1 MQAPK
6 GTDADRRA
14 TKSPGPAALELVP
27 SGFFAF
33 RTPLLPFEEVEAW
46 SEGLTAI
53 SADEA
58 TLAEALATD
67 RQLLRARL
75 AAALARPE
83 IAEALFLAS
92 PSLADSMPLWRAE
105 PDSKKGGRT
114 EHALVRYYQR
124 MAARAT
130 PFGLFSGCSLGPVT
144 MPDAEPAVSAASPA
158 SESRLDLA
166 PRSAYQRH
174 TRLDM
179 DYLFALAEDLGRD
192 PAFRQELL
200 YRPNSSLYQA
210 AGRWRYAE
218 ARLEGK
224 VRSHHLV
231 ALDSTEYLD
240 ATLERAASGAR
251 AADLAAAL
259 VAADPDGEIALE
271 DAEGFVT
278 ELIDSQILVSD
289 LQPPVTGPEAIH
301 DLVAQLGA
309 LPAGRT
315 AAGELDRART
325 TLEELD
331 GAGLGASPER
341 YRELASR
348 LEQLPTSVELSR
360 LFQVDMVKP
369 GDGPR
374 LGPELLAEL
383 TRGAALLH
391 RLAGRG
397 RQELFDRF
405 RQEFSERYG
414 DGRWVPLTEVLDEE
428 LGIGFEKSGAA
439 GAEASPLL
447 RGIGLGGP
455 PADSTVPWGGAQALL
470 LRKLTQALAAGA
482 QEIALEPKD
491 LETLGAAEPPPLPD
505 AFEVMGTIAA
515 ESPAALAEGRF
526 SILLKGAAGPSGA
539 PLLGRFCHADPA
551 LHRAVLEHLRA
562 EEALKPEAI
571 FAEVVHLP
579 QGRIGNILSRPV
591 LRQHEIPFLG
601 RSGAAPEHQI
611 PVTDLLVSVVGQR
624 IVLRSRRL
632 GKEVIPRLT
641 SAHNYSRG
649 SLGVYR
655 FLCVLQA
662 QGLAAG
668 LGWSWGALDSAPF
681 LPRVTAGR
689 LVLSRARWRM
699 SEADIAALAKPKG
712 AAERFA
718 AVQSF
723 RAERRLP
730 RYVSLADADNE
741 LLVDLDNVL
750 SIDSWLDVVEE
761 RKEAMLIEF
770 FPGPDQLCARGPEG
784 RFVHELIVPLVRV
797 RKEEEARPQRRSA
810 EPAPATPRSF
820 PPGSEWLYVKLYT
833 GSSTA
838 DRVLRELIAPAVE
851 EALDSGAADGWFF
864 IRYGDPQ
871 WHVRVRFHGDPET
884 LCGKVLPA
892 ISAAAAGWLADGRL
906 WKLQLDTYEREVE
919 RYGGPEG
926 IVLSERL
933 FEADSAAVLEIVQS
947 LEGDEGAD
955 ARWRLALVGTDLL
968 LAELGLDPAGKISV
982 LARLRESYLRE
993 FGGSKDLRVQL
1004 DQKFRTE
1011 RKSLEALL
1019 DLGQAEES
1027 ALGPGIAALLR
1038 RGERSAEAMAEL
1050 KRLEAEGRLT
1060 TPIPDLAFSFVHMH
1074 VNRMIRSAARA
1085 HELVIYDLL
1094 GRLHESRAA
1103 RARGPKPGPASP
1115 EASAASAT
1123 SAAPEAAAATA
1134 S

>member
-1 MQAPK
+1 A
-6 GTDADRRA
+6 
-14 TKSPGPAALELVP
+14 
-27 SGFFAF
+27 
-33 RTPLLPFEEVEAW
+33 
-46 SEGLTAI
+46 GLRAI
-53 SADEA
+53 SAWSSTPADET
-58 TLAEALATD
+58 TLAEALAAD

-83 IAEALFLAS
+83 IAEALFLAT
-92 PSLADSMPLWRAE
+92 PSLADSLAAWLAD
-105 PDSKKGGRT
+105 PDSKKGRRT

-130 PFGLFSGCSLGPVT
+130 PFGLFSGCSLGPVA
-144 MPDAEPAVSAASPA
+144 MPKESGETGGEPAAPGT
-158 SESRLDLA
+158 RLDLA

-192 PAFRQELL
+192 PALRQELL

-218 ARLEGK
+218 ARLDGK

-231 ALDSTEYLD
+231 ALDATEYLD
-240 ATLERAASGAR
+240 ATLARAAGGAR

-271 DAEGFVT
+271 DAEGFIT

-309 LPAGRT
+309 LPTGRT
-315 AAGELDRART
+315 AAGELERARQ

-331 GAGLGASPER
+331 GAGLGASPDR

-383 TRGAALLH
+383 TRGVALLH

-405 RQEFSERYG
+405 RQEFSDRYG

-447 RGIGLGGP
+447 RGIGLGGQ
-455 PADSTVPWGGAQALL
+455 PADPTMPWGVPQALL
-470 LRKLTQALAAGA
+470 LRKLTQALTTGA
-482 QEIALEPKD
+482 QEIALDAKD

-526 SILLKGAAGPSGA
+526 TILLKGVAGPSGA
-539 PLLGRFCHADPA
+539 PLLGRFCHADPD
-551 LHRAVLEHLRA
+551 LHRAVVDHLRA
-562 EEALKPEAI
+562 EEAQKPEAI

-611 PVTDLLVSVVGQR
+611 PVTDLLVSVVGSR

-632 GKEVIPRLT
+632 GREVIPRLT
-641 SAHNYSRG
+641 SAHNFSRG

-655 FLCVLQA
+655 FLCVLQS

-668 LGWSWGALDSAPF
+668 LGWNWGALDSAPF

-699 SEADIAALAKPKG
+699 GAADIEALAKPKT

-718 AVQSF
+718 AVQRF

-730 RYVSLADADNE
+730 RYVSLADSDNE
-741 LLVDLDNVL
+741 LLIDLDNAL
-750 SIDSWLDVVEE
+750 SIDSWLDVIEE
-761 RKEAMLIEF
+761 RKDAMLIEF

-797 RKEEEARPQRRSA
+797 RKEEAPPSSKDARPASA
-810 EPAPATPRSF
+810 AQPAPAVARSF

-838 DRVLRELIAPAVE
+838 DRVLRELIAPVVE
-851 EALDSGAADGWFF
+851 EALGSGAADSWFF

-871 WHVRVRFHGDPET
+871 WHVRVRFHGDPGP
-884 LCGKVLPA
+884 LCGRVLPA
-892 ISAAAAGWLADGRL
+892 LSGAAAGWLADGRL

-926 IVLSERL
+926 ILVSERL
-933 FEADSAAVLEIVQS
+933 FEADSRAVLEIVQS

-955 ARWRLALVGTDLL
+955 ARWRLALLGTDLL
-968 LAELGLDPAGKISV
+968 LSELGLDSAGKIAV

-1004 DQKFRTE
+1004 DQKFRAE
-1011 RKSLEALL
+1011 RRSLEALL
-1019 DLGQAEES
+1019 DLRQAEES
-1027 ALGPGIAALLR
+1027 ALAPGIAVLR
-1038 RGERSAEAMAEL
+1038 ERGERSAPDLAEL
-1050 KRLEAEGRLT
+1050 QRLEAAGRLG
-1060 TPIPDLAFSFVHMH
+1060 TPISDLAFSYVHMH

-1094 GRLHESRAA
+1094 GRLHESQAA
-1103 RARGPKPGPASP
+1103 RARGPRAGASP
-1115 EASAASAT
+1115 
-1123 SAAPEAAAATA
+1123 APAPTATA
-1134 S
+1134 TATATATPVAENRAS